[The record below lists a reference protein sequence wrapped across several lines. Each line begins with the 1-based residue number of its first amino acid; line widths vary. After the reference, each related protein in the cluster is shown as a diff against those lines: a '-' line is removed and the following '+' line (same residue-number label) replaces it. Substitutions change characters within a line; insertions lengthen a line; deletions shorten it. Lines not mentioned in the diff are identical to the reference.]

1 VAPLENAQGIR
12 MKNYETSA
20 LAFAAFLHATSRL
33 RLLHVTPSSDG
44 VGLFVF
50 SDPNDEGETLKKDFE
65 ARKCFVEPRVFHN
78 SLRVLRAELKDIEK
92 DDDANFHRQLR
103 RNQCRYAS

>member
-1 VAPLENAQGIR
+1 

-33 RLLHVTPSSDG
+33 RFLHVTSSSDG

-50 SDPNDEGETLKKDFE
+50 SDPNNEGEALKGAFE
-65 ARKCFVEPRVFHN
+65 ARRCFVEPRVFHN

-92 DDDANFHRQLR
+92 DDYAHHNRQLDD
-103 RNQCRYAS
+103 NQYQPA

>member
-1 VAPLENAQGIR
+1 

-33 RLLHVTPSSDG
+33 RLLGVTPSNDG
-44 VGLFVF
+44 VGQFVF
-50 SDPNDEGETLKKDFE
+50 ADPNGEGEMLRKDFE
-65 ARKCFVEPRVFHN
+65 ARKCFVEPRVFHT

-92 DDDANFHRQLR
+92 YEHINCSHKPLSDESQH
-103 RNQCRYAS
+103 AS

>member
-1 VAPLENAQGIR
+1 

-33 RLLHVTPSSDG
+33 RLLRVTSSSDG

-50 SDPNDEGETLKKDFE
+50 SDPNGEGETLRKEFE
-65 ARKCFVEPRVFHN
+65 ARRCFVEPRVFHT
-78 SLRVLRAELKDIEK
+78 SLRVLRAELKDTEK
-92 DDDANFHRQLR
+92 DDYATFNRQLKP
-103 RNQCRYAS
+103 NPCRYAS